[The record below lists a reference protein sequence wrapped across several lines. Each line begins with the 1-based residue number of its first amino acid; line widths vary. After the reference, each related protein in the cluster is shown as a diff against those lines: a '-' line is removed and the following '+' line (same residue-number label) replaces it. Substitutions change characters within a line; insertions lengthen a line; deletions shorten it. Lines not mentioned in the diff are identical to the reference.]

1 MTTTTISYRKNPAY
15 SERNTP
21 DLPRLFAQLDLTGFG
36 VSTRVEALA
45 IYYRKL
51 DKPVGPVRVV
61 YSTRVAGLLLEAGN
75 LNRLEE
81 LIDDTLKKIVRLEK
95 LPEYF
100 FQVED
105 SAWPIYHIGD
115 EYTTRYPGG
124 PIFTTPDIAGLRRWL
139 GDHFKAIG
147 RIQQR
152 REVNLVYL
160 SSYDL
165 QLYAPYCVLRT
176 PDEDVP
182 DIPIFPIIEKNV
194 ITLMAPINSHTE
206 VVDFSAGKGIFAL
219 FDDVSSFLTKEK
231 LLNSPYDLTI
241 RKLSGDAWQK
251 LEKNLSSEN
260 TALVYTRDYDGTQKN
275 VSNPVFK
282 EGELYIAA
290 RANRLGNY
298 VLYVAPSLNE
308 LQVLVGKEL
317 SSYGAL
323 QTPNDVKTVSNKS

>member
-21 DLPRLFAQLDLTGFG
+21 TLPRLFAQLDLTGFG

-75 LNRLEE
+75 LNRLEV
-81 LIDDTLKKIVRLEK
+81 LIDETVKKIIRLEK

-100 FQVED
+100 FQVKD

-182 DIPIFPIIEKNV
+182 DFPIFPIIEKNA
-194 ITLMAPINSHTE
+194 ITLMAPINNHSE
-206 VVDFSAGKGIFAL
+206 VADFSAGKGIFVL
-219 FDDVSSFLTKEK
+219 FGNVSSFLTKND
-231 LLNSPYDLTI
+231 LLKSPFELTI
-241 RKLSGDAWQK
+241 RKLSGEAWKK
-251 LEKNLSSEN
+251 LEQNLSSEN
-260 TALVYTRDYDGTQKN
+260 AGLVYTRDYDGNKKEVN
-275 VSNPVFK
+275 NPVFK
-282 EGELYIAA
+282 EGDLYIAA

-298 VLYVAPSLNE
+298 VLYLAPGLKE
-308 LQVLVGKEL
+308 LQALVGKDL
-317 SSYGAL
+317 ASYGAI
-323 QTPNDVKTVSNKS
+323 QTPNEVKTASNKL